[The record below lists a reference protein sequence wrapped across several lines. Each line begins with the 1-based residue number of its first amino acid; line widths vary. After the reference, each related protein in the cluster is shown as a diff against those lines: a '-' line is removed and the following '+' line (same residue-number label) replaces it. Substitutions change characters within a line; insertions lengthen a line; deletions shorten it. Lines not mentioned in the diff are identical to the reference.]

1 MKASFAAYGNETEVE
16 IPGSMHPVL
25 AMLTFIPIMA
35 VILITLA
42 LMVERAPPFSLFI
55 LLSAVIVS
63 CVWLAA
69 SSLQVMLGGK
79 VRFEDDGVRVSYL
92 FSDTTYP
99 WATLDGCKVTLA
111 TGTLGDDSLVEADDR
126 AGVGLFIRNSQR
138 RRVHDLDADVVL
150 CAGVKGNLQPLMQ
163 LASKVD
169 AAIKRQHG
177 APRGLPGV
185 AARAPSPKFNW
196 RPGKARPTNA
206 PKADPVASF
215 RNRAKGA
222 SAPSA

>member
-1 MKASFAAYGNETEVE
+1 MKATFSSYGNETEVE

-25 AMLTFIPIMA
+25 ALLTFIPVMA

-42 LMVERAPPFSLFI
+42 LMVERAPSFGLFV
-55 LLSAVIVS
+55 LLCAVVVS

-69 SSLQVMLGGK
+69 AALQVMLGGK

-92 FSDTTYP
+92 FSETTYP

-111 TGTLGDDSLVEADDR
+111 TGTLGDNSLVENDDR
-126 AGVGLFIRNSQR
+126 AGVGLFIRNSPR

-163 LASKVD
+163 LAAKVD
-169 AAIKRQHG
+169 AAIKRKHG

-185 AARAPSPKFNW
+185 APKGVAPKFNR
-196 RPGKARPTNA
+196 RPGKARPA
-206 PKADPVASF
+206 SAAKADPVASF
-215 RNRAKGA
+215 RNRAK
-222 SAPSA
+222 SV